1 MITYEEIQKLPK
13 WAQGKINNL
22 VRERDEAVSELARFL
37 DSQTPSKIYSDEML
51 TAGLNN
57 DGKELSFARR
67 YMQGHQLPIEHD
79 GVKLDI
85 LLREGCIDLSWS
97 GKHHSQDV
105 AMIPRSYQQV
115 YLVAKENMYP
125 RQEKSNG

>member
-22 VRERDEAVSELARFL
+22 VRERDEASSKLTRFL
-37 DSQTPSKIYSDEML
+37 DLQTPSEIYSEELL

-57 DGKELSFARR
+57 DGKELSFAKR
-67 YMQGHQLPIEHD
+67 YVQGHHLTIEHD

-85 LLREGCIDLSWS
+85 LLREGCIDLSWQ
-97 GKHHSQDV
+97 GKYHSQDV
-105 AMIPRSYQQV
+105 AMIPCSYQQV

-125 RQEKSNG
+125 QEEKSNG